1 MIQSQTKSRA
11 GLLYLAAA
19 ATLLGASWPLT
30 RYALLQGAASG
41 WFAFGRAGFS
51 AVVSTVLLLVIGR
64 LRRPGRRDLPALL
77 AIGLLQLA
85 GFFAFSHAAIAWVP
99 AGRTALLA
107 NCTIV
112 FTVPLALLVLHERI
126 TPRRWAAAGLGLCG
140 IAVLTGPWSI
150 DWAAPHLVTGHA
162 ELMGASLCWALAMLI
177 VRRFPPAMSMLE
189 LLPWSFG
196 LATVALAP
204 ITLGHDPGAWP
215 LAALVPLLLV
225 GLLIAPTG
233 TWCIMQAQALLPMV
247 VASVGFLAGPA
258 LGVILASLFLDEPL
272 GLDMVLGAGLI
283 LAAAGLAATKGP
295 SA

>member
-1 MIQSQTKSRA
+1 VTPATSRA

-19 ATLLGASWPLT
+19 AILLGASWPLT
-30 RYALLQGAASG
+30 RFAFLQGAGAA

-51 AVVSTVLLLVIGR
+51 AIVSTLLLLVMGR
-64 LRRPGRRDLPALL
+64 LHRPGRRDLPALL

-85 GFFAFSHAAIAWVP
+85 GFFAFSHAALAWVP

-112 FTVPLALLVLHERI
+112 FTVPLSLLVLHETISR
-126 TPRRWAAAGLGLCG
+126 RRWIAAGLGLAG

-150 DWAAPHLVTGHA
+150 DWAAPHLLTGHA

-196 LATVALAP
+196 LATLALAP
-204 ITLGHDPGAWP
+204 ITLGHDPGVWP
-215 LAALVPLLLV
+215 RAALVPLLLV

-233 TWCIMQAQALLPMV
+233 TWCIMQAQAMLPLV

-258 LGVILASLFLDEPL
+258 LGVILASLFLGEAL
-272 GLDMVLGAGLI
+272 GPDMLLGAGLI
-283 LAAAGLAATKGP
+283 LAAAAVAATKGR

>member
-1 MIQSQTKSRA
+1 MIQNPTTSPA
-11 GLLYLAAA
+11 GLIYLAAA
-19 ATLLGASWPLT
+19 AILLGASWPLT
-30 RYALLQGAASG
+30 RFAFLHGAGAA

-51 AVVSTVLLLVIGR
+51 AIVSTLLLLVMGR
-64 LRRPGRRDLPALL
+64 FHRPGRLDLPALF

-85 GFFAFSHAAIAWVP
+85 GFFAFSHAALAWVP

-112 FTVPLALLVLHERI
+112 FTVPLSLLVLHEQI
-126 TPRRWAAAGLGLCG
+126 PRRRWFAAGLGLAG

-150 DWAAPHLVTGHA
+150 DWSAPHLLAGHA

-177 VRRFPPAMSMLE
+177 VRRFPPMMSMLE

-196 LATVALAP
+196 VATLALAP
-204 ITLGHDPGAWP
+204 IAAGHDPGVWP
-215 LAALVPLLLV
+215 PSALVPMLLV

-233 TWCIMQAQALLPMV
+233 TWCIMQAQAMLPIV

-258 LGVILASLFLDEPL
+258 LGVILANLFLDESL
-272 GLDMVLGAGLI
+272 GLDMVFGAGLI
-283 LAAAGLAATKGP
+283 LAAAGIAATKGR